1 METNV
6 GSKTGTVAPSHVVPP
21 VNIMI
26 PFVSVSSPVQ
36 LVPPFAAGTS
46 ISLVLSKHPQLVEQE
61 VQADQEPQV
70 QLTATGSWIILKHVF
85 NLSLITYQEDKY

>member
-70 QLTATGSWIILKHVF
+70 QFTATS
-85 NLSLITYQEDKY
+85 S